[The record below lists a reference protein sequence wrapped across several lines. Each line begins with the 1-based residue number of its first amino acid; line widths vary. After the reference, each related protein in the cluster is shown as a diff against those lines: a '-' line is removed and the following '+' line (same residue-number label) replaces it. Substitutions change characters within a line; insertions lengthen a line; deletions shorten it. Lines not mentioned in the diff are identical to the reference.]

1 MRTVTFLPGWVGSS
15 DSIVHRPGRAVA
27 HDSYRWPSQLALGG
41 QGLQQLP
48 MGAARKT
55 QITDHRSHSHVA
67 KNHDIGA
74 GKHPLEQKIPR
85 SLGPWPRQGNP
96 NGEKGGGVADDRLR
110 PSQSQSRRVGD
121 TPPSAQTTEGNQLQ
135 ASPTSWPQGPQV
147 GHNNGR
153 PSKVLAEHDVTSCKP
168 APCAPAE
175 WSQR

>member
-55 QITDHRSHSHVA
+55 QITDHTAMS
-67 KNHDIGA
+67 
-74 GKHPLEQKIPR
+74 PR
-85 SLGPWPRQGNP
+85 TMTSAQASIHWSKRYPGHWGLGHARETPTER
-96 NGEKGGGVADDRLR
+96 KGGVADDRLR

-135 ASPTSWPQGPQV
+135 ASPTSWP
-147 GHNNGR
+147 
-153 PSKVLAEHDVTSCKP
+153 PSWQAVKSSLR
-168 APCAPAE
+168 
-175 WSQR
+175 SQNMM